1 MKKLLLL
8 AGCAVS
14 MGAMAQQWV
23 ATTPQ
28 PKNVILEEF
37 TGINCS
43 FCPDGHRIANDLVKG
58 NPNRVFLINI
68 HAGSFA
74 SPGAGQPDFRTAAG
88 TAIDGAAGVTGYPSG
103 SVNRSTTPWGQSRSA
118 WTNLASGIL
127 SQTSP
132 VNVAVKASVNMATRT
147 ITTEVEVYYT
157 GNEANAKNFLTV
169 ALTQDDIL
177 GPQADNGNYFPEN
190 WVNGQYRHNHVL
202 RQLIT
207 PGNFGEQL
215 DTTTSGKYYYRK
227 YTTIIP
233 ENYINTKAN
242 LTKMNVVAFVA
253 QNNSNILSGVEAP
266 VTFDDALKT
275 DLKVTDLTVKPNMCG
290 TSVTPTVEVTNMM
303 DNFITSFNIA
313 ATVNGITYNKTVTP
327 NEALAR
333 NAKVTVTW
341 DPINLTNGGA
351 YSVSIGGIDNV
362 KGATNQTLYD
372 IDMNNDGA
380 SFGGLTFKAA
390 TVNNKNIWCGFESIT
405 NTAFDFS
412 ENDNATVPTTGSY
425 GAWSTRA
432 LRVSLHQSWGGAGK
446 PVHVLFGKSDLS
458 AISNPGIGFFYAY
471 SDGSEGG
478 TAPTVAVSVS
488 KDCGATWNVVKTIT
502 AVETG
507 QPTTAGNWY
516 VPAMNGHYKFEKVDL
531 DAYKSENIIARIS
544 VTPGTTGN
552 AFYLDELSIS
562 SMGSLGVKENT
573 ESLAFEV
580 YPNPSNGI
588 VNIALPEFKGGSYI
602 VRDVTGKE
610 VIASTLTSN
619 ETAIDCSALTN
630 GVYFVEVEANG
641 SKTTQKFILSR

>member
-28 PKNVILEEF
+28 PRNVILEEF
-37 TGINCS
+37 TGVNCGY
-43 FCPDGHRIANDLVKG
+43 CPDGHRIANDLVKN

-74 SPGAGQPDFRTAAG
+74 NPGSGQPDFRTAAG
-88 TAIDGAAGVTGYPSG
+88 TAIDAAAGVTGYPSG
-103 SVNRSTTPWGQSRSA
+103 SVNRSTSPWGQSRSA

-132 VNVAVKASVNMATRT
+132 VNVAVKASVDMATRT

-177 GPQADNGNYFPEN
+177 GPQSDFGNYFPEN

-202 RQLIT
+202 RQMIT

-253 QNNSNILSGVEAP
+253 QGNNNILSGVEAP
-266 VTFDDALKT
+266 VTFDNAVKT
-275 DLKVTDLTVKPNMCG
+275 DLKVTDLTVKPDMCG
-290 TSVTPTVEVTNMM
+290 TSVTPKVEVENMM
-303 DNFITSFNIA
+303 DNYITSFSIA
-313 ATVNGITYNKTVTP
+313 ATVNGVTYNKTVTP
-327 NEALAR
+327 NEALAK

-341 DPINLTNGGA
+341 DPITFENAGTYN
-351 YSVSIGGIDNV
+351 VSIGGIDNV

-372 IDMNNDGA
+372 IEMNNDGA
-380 SFGGLTFKAA
+380 AFSGLSFKAA

-405 NTAFDFS
+405 NTAFDLS
-412 ENDNATVPTTGSY
+412 ENDNIAVPTNTNY

-458 AISNPGIGFFYAY
+458 AITNPGIGYFYAY
-471 SDGSEGG
+471 SDGGEGG
-478 TAPTVAVSVS
+478 TAPTIAVSVT
-488 KDCGATWNVVKTIT
+488 KDCGATWNTVKTIT

-507 QPTTAGNWY
+507 QPTTPGNFY
-516 VPAMNGHYKFEKVDL
+516 VPAMNGHYRFEKVDL
-531 DAYKSENIIARIS
+531 DAYKNDNIIARIS
-544 VTPGTTGN
+544 ITPGTTGN

-573 ESLAFEV
+573 EALAFEV